1 MNPMQMLQMLMKKGN
16 NPQQMAEQ
24 MMQSMGGNN
33 PMLSNLIQ
41 MAKDGNNQNIEQF
54 ARNICK
60 LKGID
65 FDKEFSS
72 FMSNFKRG

>member
-1 MNPMQMLQMLMKKGN
+1 MTLMQMLQMLMKKGN
-16 NPQQMAEQ
+16 NPQQMVEQ

-33 PMLSNLIQ
+33 PMLGNLMQ
-41 MAKDGNNQNIEQF
+41 LAKDGNTKNIEQF

-60 LKGID
+60 SKGID

-72 FMSNFKRG
+72 FMSNFKQG

>member
-1 MNPMQMLQMLMKKGN
+1 MQMLQMLMKKGN

-33 PMLSNLIQ
+33 PMLSNLMQ
-41 MAKDGNNQNIEQF
+41 MAKGGNNQNIEQF
-54 ARNICK
+54 ARNIMK
-60 LKGID
+60 EQGRD

-72 FMSNFKRG
+72 FLSNFKQG